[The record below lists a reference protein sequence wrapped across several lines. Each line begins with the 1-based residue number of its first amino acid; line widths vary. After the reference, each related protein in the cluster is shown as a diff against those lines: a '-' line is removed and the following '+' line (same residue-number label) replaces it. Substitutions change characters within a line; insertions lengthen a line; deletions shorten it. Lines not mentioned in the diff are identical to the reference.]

1 MCFSKNLN
9 HKEVK
14 NETENKDTKK
24 FKVYHIKKDNSVKK
38 SITLKSH
45 DLYCDVIRFLPQVS
59 MTGKHKHI
67 WKDHTKSSVLKE
79 VVVYNCCRG
88 LLEETTWQ
96 YKNTKKEEEK
106 RKITF

>member
-38 SITLKSH
+38 INH
-45 DLYCDVIRFLPQVS
+45 P
-59 MTGKHKHI
+59 
-67 WKDHTKSSVLKE
+67 
-79 VVVYNCCRG
+79 
-88 LLEETTWQ
+88 
-96 YKNTKKEEEK
+96 
-106 RKITF
+106 KIT